1 MQGENPPVII
11 VVVIARG
18 FCVCFHF
25 NHGSQVTVIAEKWK
39 RKKKFRTK
47 EVIQISNMKKKNTF
61 ASYKHQR
68 PLSDCIDR
76 FISFSHLRLSLIF
89 SWGGEPTT
97 IPTNRSNCMRFVS
110 ENAGYACS
118 LNTLSKYA
126 SLQFSPSLQKT
137 SSTTEMFF

>member
-1 MQGENPPVII
+1 
-11 VVVIARG
+11 
-18 FCVCFHF
+18 
-25 NHGSQVTVIAEKWK
+25 
-39 RKKKFRTK
+39 
-47 EVIQISNMKKKNTF
+47 MKKKNTF

-137 SSTTEMFF
+137 SSTTEMFFLNCDQNLKLYKNLFPHLTCSISCVDSYSRNQDGIILSTSTVQMKPA